1 MNNEELNSDQELPE
15 EVDKTNSFEAETVLF
30 EDGSEK
36 NDLDK
41 NVAEQAEEVS
51 PLLVLQNQ
59 VEDLE
64 DKLVRSH
71 AELANF
77 RRRAAIE
84 LQQFRM
90 YEGMNLLR
98 DILPVIDNL
107 QRAAQAAENATSI
120 DDLKKG
126 VDMVSQQFVEAL
138 GKHHVEPIHAGNEAF
153 DPNQHE
159 AIQQIPSDDV
169 PAMHVLQELETGYK
183 IHDRII
189 RPAKVIVSTG
199 PAQ

>member
-1 MNNEELNSDQELPE
+1 VNEKIMNNEELNSEQDLPE
-15 EVDKTNSFEAETVLF
+15 DVENANGDETETVPF
-30 EDGSEK
+30 EDA
-36 NDLDK
+36 
-41 NVAEQAEEVS
+41 AEQAEEVS
-51 PLLVLQNQ
+51 PLIVLQNQ

-77 RRRAAIE
+77 RRRAAVE

-90 YEGMNLLR
+90 YEGINLLR
-98 DILPVIDNL
+98 DLLPVIDNL
-107 QRAAQAAENATSI
+107 QRAAQAAENASSI

-126 VDMVSQQFVEAL
+126 VEMVTQQFVETL
-138 GKHHVEPIHAGNEAF
+138 GKHNVEPIHAGNEAF

-159 AIQQIPSDDV
+159 AIQQIPSADV

-199 PAQ
+199 PAE